1 MNSWIEKYM
10 KLKRNYK
17 EEIKKLIENDKEMK
31 ISNHTLV
38 NYTGKSL
45 IIYKVIQDDMIKSNK
60 NIQKLYKKLAVI
72 PQSN

>member
-1 MNSWIEKYM
+1 M